1 MAATASIAIAEKEY
15 MKQPKPV
22 SVTTFFSKYAHTEDG
37 YKYEYNKGIIEK
49 TPRMITKKQWHIVD
63 NLESKFVLTE
73 AYKKGNRLF
82 KEPEI
87 WTSETQIR
95 APDLAYLTKKQIRKE
110 SPNDKT
116 MTPFIIE
123 VISPTDR
130 QYKVLEK
137 LKEYFMAG
145 LQVCWL
151 VLPDLEQVYVYTSP
165 TQVTICHGD
174 KVCFAGDTLPDFEI
188 TAADIFRK

>member
-1 MAATASIAIAEKEY
+1 MAAIASIAIPQKEY
-15 MKQPKPV
+15 VKQSKLV
-22 SVTTFFSKYAHTEDG
+22 SLTTFFSKYAQTKDG
-37 YKYEYNKGIIEK
+37 YKYEYNNGIIEK
-49 TPRMITKKQWHIVD
+49 TPRMITKKQWYIVN
-63 NLESKFVLTE
+63 NLERQFSKTKAFQKSD
-73 AYKKGNRLF
+73 ALF
-82 KEPEI
+82 REPEI
-87 WTSETQIR
+87 WTSETQVR
-95 APDLAYLTKKQIRKE
+95 APDLAYLTNKQMYKE

-145 LQVCWL
+145 LEVCWL
-151 VLPDLEQVYVYTSP
+151 ILPDLGQVYVYTSP
-165 TQVTICHGD
+165 TQVTICEGN
-174 KVCFAGDTLPDFEI
+174 KRCFAGDALSDFEI

>member
-37 YKYEYNKGIIEK
+37 YKYEYNNGIIEK
-49 TPRMITKKQWHIVD
+49 TPRMITKKQWYIVH
-63 NLESKFVLTE
+63 NLDRQFSKTKAFQ
-73 AYKKGNRLF
+73 KGDALF
-82 KEPEI
+82 REPEI
-87 WTSETQIR
+87 WTSETQVR
-95 APDLAYLTKKQIRKE
+95 APDLAYLTSKQIYRE

-165 TQVTICHGD
+165 TQVTICHD
-174 KVCFAGDTLPDFEI
+174 DMVCFAGDKLPDFEI

>member
-1 MAATASIAIAEKEY
+1 MAATAAIAVLEKESV
-15 MKQPKPV
+15 KHPKLV
-22 SVTTFFSKYAHTEDG
+22 SLTTFFSKYAHTEDG
-37 YKYEYNKGIIEK
+37 FKYEYNNGIVEK
-49 TPRMITKKQWHIVD
+49 TPRIITKKQWYIVH
-63 NLESKFVLTE
+63 NLERHFSSTKAFQ
-73 AYKKGNRLF
+73 KGDALF

-87 WTSETQIR
+87 WTSETQVR
-95 APDLAYLTKKQIRKE
+95 APDLAYLTSKQIYRE
-110 SPNDKT
+110 SSDDKT

-137 LKEYFMAG
+137 LNEYFVAG

-151 VLPDLEQVYVYTSP
+151 VLPDLGQVYVYISP

-174 KVCFAGDTLPDFEI
+174 MICYAGDTLSDFKI

>member
-1 MAATASIAIAEKEY
+1 MAATAALVLEKEFV
-15 MKQPKPV
+15 KQPKLV
-22 SVTTFFSKYAHTEDG
+22 SLTTFFSKYSHTEDG
-37 YKYEYNKGIIEK
+37 YKYEFNNGIIEK
-49 TPRMITKKQWHIVD
+49 TPRMITKKQWYIVD
-63 NLESKFVLTE
+63 NLESKFVLTT
-73 AYKKGNRLF
+73 AYKNGNRLF

-87 WTSETQIR
+87 WTSEAQVR

-151 VLPDLEQVYVYTSP
+151 ILPVLEQVYVYTSP
-165 TQVTICHGD
+165 TQVTICHGNM
-174 KVCFAGDTLPDFEI
+174 VCFASDILPDFEI